1 MYWNKRIQAAKLG
14 YILLSVALCV
24 LGGVLIAVP
33 DFSAALLCR
42 LVGVTMLLFGA
53 VKIIGYCS
61 KDLYRLAFQ
70 YDLAF
75 GILLIALGGILL
87 FRPDTMVQIICIIM
101 GVCVLADAL
110 LKIQISIDS
119 KAFGLEKWW
128 LILVTAILTG
138 VAGFLLVLRPMESA
152 RAVMILLGVTLIT
165 EGLLNLTT
173 ILTAVKIIRRQRP
186 EIIDTDIAE

>member
-14 YILLSVALCV
+14 YILLSVALCA

-42 LVGVTMLLFGA
+42 LVGITMLLFGA

-128 LILVTAILTG
+128 LILVAAILTG

-173 ILTAVKIIRRQRP
+173 ILTAVKIIRRQCP
-186 EIIDTDIAE
+186 EIIDTDMAE

>member
-33 DFSAALLCR
+33 NFSAALLCR

-186 EIIDTDIAE
+186 EIIDTDMAE

>member
-110 LKIQISIDS
+110 LKIQIYIDS

-128 LILVTAILTG
+128 LILVAAILTG

-186 EIIDTDIAE
+186 EIIDTDMAE

>member
-14 YILLSVALCV
+14 YILLSVALCA

-42 LVGVTMLLFGA
+42 LVGITMLLFGA

-128 LILVTAILTG
+128 LILVAAILTG

-173 ILTAVKIIRRQRP
+173 ILTAVKIIRRQCP

>member
-33 DFSAALLCR
+33 NFSAALLCR

-138 VAGFLLVLRPMESA
+138 IAGFLLVLRPMESA

-186 EIIDTDIAE
+186 EIIDTDMAE

>member
-119 KAFGLEKWW
+119 KAFGLELWW
-128 LILVTAILTG
+128 LILVAAILTG

-186 EIIDTDIAE
+186 EIIDTDMAE

>member
-14 YILLSVALCV
+14 YILLSVALCA

-42 LVGVTMLLFGA
+42 LVGITMLLFGA

-186 EIIDTDIAE
+186 EIIDTDMAE

>member
-33 DFSAALLCR
+33 NFSAALLCR

-128 LILVTAILTG
+128 LILVAAILTG

-186 EIIDTDIAE
+186 EIIDTDMAE

>member
-33 DFSAALLCR
+33 NFSAALLCR

-138 VAGFLLVLRPMESA
+138 ITGFLLVLRPMESA

-186 EIIDTDIAE
+186 EIIDTDMAE

>member
-87 FRPDTMVQIICIIM
+87 IRPDTMVQMICIIM

-186 EIIDTDIAE
+186 EIIDTDMAE